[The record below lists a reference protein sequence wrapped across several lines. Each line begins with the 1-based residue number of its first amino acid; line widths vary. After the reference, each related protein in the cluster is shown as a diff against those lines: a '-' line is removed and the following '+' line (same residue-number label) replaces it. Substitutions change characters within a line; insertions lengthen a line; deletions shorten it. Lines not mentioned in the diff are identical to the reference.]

1 LVNQSNT
8 AVRTVPLYEAKTRL
22 SALLDA
28 VAAGEE
34 ITITRNGHPAALLV
48 PVPSRAEKV
57 AAAVA
62 RIRSI
67 RKGVRLPEGVT
78 VRDLIDEGRR
88 Y

>member
-1 LVNQSNT
+1 MKLVDQPDE
-8 AVRTVPLYEAKTRL
+8 AMRTVALYEAKTRL

-48 PVPSRAEKV
+48 PVRSRAEQI

-62 RIRSI
+62 KIRSI
-67 RKGVRLPEGVT
+67 RKGVRLPEGMT
-78 VRDLIDEGRR
+78 VKDLVD
-88 Y
+88 

>member
-1 LVNQSNT
+1 MWLVNQPST
-8 AVRTVPLYEAKTRL
+8 TMRTVPLYEAKTRL

-34 ITITRNGHPAALLV
+34 ITITRNGTGT
-48 PVPSRAEKV
+48 SSAEKV

-67 RKGVRLPEGVT
+67 RKGVRLPEGMT
-78 VRDLIDEGRR
+78 VKDLIDEGRR

>member
-1 LVNQSNT
+1 MKS
-8 AVRTVPLYEAKTRL
+8 VPVYEAKTRL

-34 ITITRNGHPAALLV
+34 ITITRNGRPAALLV
-48 PVPSRAEKV
+48 PVPSRADRV

-62 RIRSI
+62 RIRAI
-67 RKGVRLPEGVT
+67 RKGVRLPEGT
-78 VRDLIDEGRR
+78 TIKDLIDEGRR

>member
-1 LVNQSNT
+1 MK
-8 AVRTVPLYEAKTRL
+8 TVPLYEAKTRL

-67 RKGVRLPEGVT
+67 RKEVTLPEGMT
-78 VRDLIDEGRR
+78 VKDLIDEGRR
-88 Y
+88 YYLQGL

>member
-1 LVNQSNT
+1 MK
-8 AVRTVPLYEAKTRL
+8 TVPVYEAKTRL

-34 ITITRNGHPAALLV
+34 ITITRNGRPAALLV
-48 PVPSRAEKV
+48 PVPSRSERV
-57 AAAVA
+57 GEAVR
-62 RIRSI
+62 RIRAI
-67 RKGVRLPEGVT
+67 RKGVRLPEGTT

>member
-1 LVNQSNT
+1 MK
-8 AVRTVPLYEAKTRL
+8 TVPVYEAKTRL

-48 PVPSRAEKV
+48 PVPSRSDKV
-57 AAAVA
+57 GEAVR
-62 RIRSI
+62 RIRAI
-67 RKGVRLPEGVT
+67 RKGVRLPEGMT
-78 VRDLIDEGRR
+78 VRDLIEEGRR

>member
-1 LVNQSNT
+1 MPMK
-8 AVRTVPLYEAKTRL
+8 TVPLYEAKTRL

-57 AAAVA
+57 AVTIA

-67 RKGVRLPEGVT
+67 RKRAPLPEGVT
-78 VRDLIDEGRR
+78 VRDLIDDHRR
-88 Y
+88 FPGA